1 MIEIDIPTIDPIQHE
16 AKIFLGM
23 TSRQSVCVVVGTLIG
38 GSLFALTV
46 GKNLETATVLLLIGL
61 VPAFLMGWCK
71 PYNMKFEDYVKL
83 WIFNNFQQ
91 NSKRIYKTDG
101 AEEIKFL
108 TIEERL
114 KQEEKTRQKELED
127 KKKNAKNKM
136 KNQKSGV

>member
-1 MIEIDIPTIDPIQHE
+1 MV
-16 AKIFLGM
+16 K
-23 TSRQSVCVVVGTLIG
+23 
-38 GSLFALTV
+38 
-46 GKNLETATVLLLIGL
+46 LLIQL
-61 VPAFLMGWCK
+61 LRSNQQHK
-71 PYNMKFEDYVKL
+71 KDYVKL

-114 KQEEKTRQKELED
+114 KQEEKIRQKELED